1 MHIAPQ
7 LLPTNAIR
15 DYSNWQFSNPALF
28 TSISSA
34 ITTLCPTTAT
44 TCDQDTKITIPNIVY
59 IGFDDLE
66 TDGELTVQMSD
77 SGSYD
82 DSSILHTLIG
92 MAAQSIASS
101 ATGGNCADATYE
113 TLNMRKRDHPYH
125 VPETI
130 NICNAGHFAS
140 PQYYSQYWR
149 EASSP
154 GPQDYL
160 SVQISFGTGPGGDF
174 DCAFVKDLME
184 LIEAYFTPELLGPE
198 QRLDEAIVHPPIQT
212 IPPSTLTMS
221 PSSLPASPPT
231 TPRIVLT
238 ATLFPTTLSL
248 LHASPTSAPLILHL
262 RARLTSSPGPVTLLL
277 PGSLLSPTLQ
287 SFHSSYFALTA
298 LTTGASPPQNKIHG
312 LLGPLITIT
321 DPATELLTLYPDV
334 PSAEIA
340 IKIGIHASQRYQE
353 RKGEEAETLLPYL
366 AVAATP
372 LAGLVGGGRV

>member
-1 MHIAPQ
+1 MICQACTPTTNFGYGTCTSLPNCYPQ
-7 LLPTNAIR
+7 TPSATIQIGSSPIPVSTLT
-15 DYSNWQFSNPALF
+15 STALF

-198 QRLDEAIVHPPIQT
+198 QRLDEAIGKSVLALRHVPYRY
-212 IPPSTLTMS
+212 STKAYLN
-221 PSSLPASPPT
+221 
-231 TPRIVLT
+231 
-238 ATLFPTTLSL
+238 
-248 LHASPTSAPLILHL
+248 
-262 RARLTSSPGPVTLLL
+262 
-277 PGSLLSPTLQ
+277 
-287 SFHSSYFALTA
+287 SYRDWL
-298 LTTGASPPQNKIHG
+298 
-312 LLGPLITIT
+312 
-321 DPATELLTLYPDV
+321 
-334 PSAEIA
+334 
-340 IKIGIHASQRYQE
+340 
-353 RKGEEAETLLPYL
+353 
-366 AVAATP
+366 
-372 LAGLVGGGRV
+372 